1 VKARCVR
8 VSDVEELRVK
18 ELCVKDQELYV
29 TRVLDAKELCQNGS
43 CQHHGTR
50 LWAKAAKACFGTMSK
65 CHRTDHADRHGNG
78 PSATSAT
85 SATQK

>member
-1 VKARCVR
+1 MKARCVR

-43 CQHHGTR
+43 CQHHGLGCGQR
-50 LWAKAAKACFGTMSK
+50 
-65 CHRTDHADRHGNG
+65 RQRHVLA
-78 PSATSAT
+78 P
-85 SATQK
+85 